1 MNANVFADL
10 AYFQALIFQARDALH
25 YLREHPAPTPPP
37 SSPAHLAFDPYIA
50 RRLICFIPIRVL
62 TLPPMDET
70 WRALELMLDGWH
82 EMSLLSVAR
91 NVSTWETIGNLR
103 LWRHTDRAAYIRER
117 TQTCFHDGLRV
128 LGHFT
133 PTSWSTNAFLM
144 ETLGVSYDSICD
156 MVGRGWTGR
165 SPAPLGHLE
174 RQISKVLISTI
185 TGCWYNAPR
194 RRRQLMQLALEWH
207 TVYDTSLAMLE
218 NMQDSV
224 GVHFPYF
231 LGIKILYQCPK
242 VLEQLPNAIL
252 LGRLSA
258 LRELVLSGFQLELYA
273 ANERPFAYW
282 YASQIIEKHLV
293 CIDAIISILVPGE
306 YQPSSLQSSD
316 ASGSE
321 SNSMK
326 EMTFQRQFLTAVQLL
341 CMAMYSVGISF

>member
-1 MNANVFADL
+1 
-10 AYFQALIFQARDALH
+10 
-25 YLREHPAPTPPP
+25 
-37 SSPAHLAFDPYIA
+37 
-50 RRLICFIPIRVL
+50 
-62 TLPPMDET
+62 
-70 WRALELMLDGWH
+70 
-82 EMSLLSVAR
+82 
-91 NVSTWETIGNLR
+91 
-103 LWRHTDRAAYIRER
+103 
-117 TQTCFHDGLRV
+117 
-128 LGHFT
+128 
-133 PTSWSTNAFLM
+133 
-144 ETLGVSYDSICD
+144 
-156 MVGRGWTGR
+156 
-165 SPAPLGHLE
+165 
-174 RQISKVLISTI
+174 
-185 TGCWYNAPR
+185 
-194 RRRQLMQLALEWH
+194 MQLALEWH